1 MVYALPRVLA
11 MLVIAGCSAIIVRKR
26 DIFHPLAFQAALVV
40 IVIGARVFW
49 VIGNHSELLLD
60 PSSELLT
67 ETIVFYAGFFL
78 AAGIFYHW
86 APIVFPAIRRGRFE
100 IWPFWRKPQCRPFM
114 FAPHALYGVVSIGII
129 LSMTGGVFGF
139 FDNITA
145 SRSLY
150 EGRWILAYGLFSLA
164 ISAIIVYVQRKVG
177 HRWTLQKTLFLA
189 LLALS
194 ICGAMLTGFRGMVI
208 QLFIHYIVLVRL
220 TSKKQPYLLLVF
232 YFVFALIAVQVMTQ
246 LLFGD
251 LHTLGL
257 SGLQGGVVLSRSGLV
272 DVLLGP
278 VYGRYYTFEATARV
292 LQHLQE
298 GVVQFDDGRF
308 IKLFPMTLLPSAIVG
323 PKPSVTQEMCN
334 AFFSDYYQSGQTS
347 CVTSAPAF
355 MYWQMGWLGYALAAF
370 AYGTFMRFWV
380 RIYETAGEGNV
391 LFTAITYPY
400 FMMTFVGHIGTV
412 AEFVYMLALVSPVL
426 CFKIAPKPGAASI

>member
-1 MVYALPRVLA
+1 MEFALPRVLA
-11 MLVIAGCSAIIVRKR
+11 MLVIAVCSAIIVKKR
-26 DIFHPLAFQAALVV
+26 DIFHPLAFQAGLVAI
-40 IVIGARVFW
+40 IVGARVFW

-67 ETIVFYAGFFL
+67 ETILFYGGFFV
-78 AAGIFYHW
+78 AASAFYHW
-86 APIVFPAIRRGRFE
+86 APLVFPAIQRGRFE
-100 IWPFWRKPQCRPFM
+100 VWPFWRNPQCRPFM
-114 FAPHALYGVVSIGII
+114 FVPHAFYGLVSIGVI
-129 LSMTGGVFGF
+129 LSMTGGVSGF
-139 FDNITA
+139 FNDISA

-164 ISAIIVYVQRKVG
+164 ISAIIVYVQRKIG
-177 HRWTLQKTLFLA
+177 HRWALQKTIFLA

-194 ICGAMLTGFRGMVI
+194 ICGAMLTGFRGMVV

-220 TSKKQPYLLLVF
+220 TSKRQPYLLLAF
-232 YFVFALIAVQVMTQ
+232 YFVFALIVVQIMTQ

-251 LHTLGL
+251 LFSRGL
-257 SGLQGGVVLSRSGLV
+257 SGLQGGVVVSRSGLE

-292 LQHLQE
+292 LQHLRE
-298 GVVQFDDGRF
+298 GAVQFDDARF

-334 AFFSDYYQSGQTS
+334 AFFGDYYTSGHTS

-391 LFTAITYPY
+391 LFSAITYPY

-412 AEFVYMLALVSPVL
+412 SEFIYMLALVLPVL
-426 CFKIAPKPGAASI
+426 CFKIAPKPVVASL